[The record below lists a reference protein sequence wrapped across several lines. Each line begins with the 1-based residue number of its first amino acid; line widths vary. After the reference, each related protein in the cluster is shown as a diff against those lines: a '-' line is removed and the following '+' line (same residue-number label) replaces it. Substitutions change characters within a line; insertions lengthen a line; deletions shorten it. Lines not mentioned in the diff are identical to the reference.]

1 MTLDT
6 TVKLTI
12 SLIDSELNAEEL
24 DEDTQQLWIELNK
37 LEEVIKLERVAD
49 PNPPEDSKAL
59 GSFLLGL
66 LKAEVSISNGLKA
79 IRFLGDRFKGKSTTI
94 EISGEVKGKK
104 FKIKVGSS
112 EELPV
117 ALEAY
122 EKAMKMINS

>member
-12 SLIDSELNAEEL
+12 SLIDPELNAEEL
-24 DEDTQQLWIELNK
+24 DQETQQLWIELNQ
-37 LEEVIKLERVAD
+37 LEAVERVERVAD
-49 PNPPEDSKAL
+49 PNPPEGNKAF
-59 GSFLLGL
+59 GGVLLGML
-66 LKAEVSISNGLKA
+66 QAEATVPNGLKVL
-79 IRFLGDRFKGKSTTI
+79 RFLGDRFKGKSTTI

>member
-1 MTLDT
+1 MTTDA

-12 SLIDSELNAEEL
+12 SLIDPELDAEEL
-24 DEDTQQLWIELNK
+24 DEETQQLWIELNQ
-37 LEEVIKLERVAD
+37 LEEVEKVERVAD
-49 PNPPEDSKAL
+49 PNPPEGSKAIVSSL
-59 GSFLLGL
+59 VGL
-66 LKAEVSISNGLKA
+66 LKAEVSISNGLKL
-79 IRFLGDRFKGKSTTI
+79 IRFLGNCFKGRSTI

-122 EKAMKMINS
+122 EKIMNMMN